1 MINFDGVVDE
11 NAFEESNLPLQRDI
25 KRIFITHKAGI
36 GMHSIETSYRLVK

>member
-25 KRIFITHKAGI
+25 KRVFITHKAGI
-36 GMHSIETSYRLVK
+36 GTHSIETSYRLVK